1 MENKQSNQQ
10 FSIQNTAKLNV
21 VNGIKMKIVLSSS
34 MRNVL
39 HNREE
44 NWGFILTNSRMFKK
58 ADITSAFETGQIL
71 CDITGKK

>member
-1 MENKQSNQQ
+1 MLQTSFRQTLFYNWKKMENKQSSQQ
-10 FSIQNTAKLNV
+10 FSIQNTAKLNA

-44 NWGFILTNSRMFKK
+44 N
-58 ADITSAFETGQIL
+58 
-71 CDITGKK
+71 

>member
-1 MENKQSNQQ
+1 MENKQSSQQ
-10 FSIQNTAKLNV
+10 FSIQNTAKLNA

-44 NWGFILTNSRMFKK
+44 N
-58 ADITSAFETGQIL
+58 
-71 CDITGKK
+71 